1 MKKTIHFVLKKDLVC
16 IEKCSHM
23 LEKCSPYIT
32 QTIKLKMCKNKKLKK
47 TPEKINKN
55 INIVNK
61 KTKK

>member
-16 IEKCSHM
+16 I
-23 LEKCSPYIT
+23 EKCSPYIT